1 VDPEPEVR
9 LHHPEQPARA
19 GFLLPAAPGA
29 AAACCYNPQQFF
41 TQLLMNILYEEDGS
55 FKVGSIMADN
65 TTSLQ
70 VENVS
75 GKRSKVK
82 ATNVMLR
89 FAQPGLAEFLPQAEA
104 LAETIEVDFLWEC
117 CPPDEFGSE
126 QIAAEYFGHAPNP
139 LEAAAA
145 LIRLHNAPIYFHKK
159 GKGRYRAAP
168 PDVLK
173 AALAG
178 AEKKRQQLAL
188 QARYTEQLCRFEL
201 PDEFAGRLAQLLY
214 KPDRNTLEVKAL
226 EAACAATHLSAT
238 HLLHRCGALPSTH
251 DFHLQRFLFEHFPGG
266 TGFPPVELDA
276 WGELPLAGVNAFSI
290 DDAAT
295 TEIDDALSVEKLA
308 NGNWRIGVHIATPA
322 LGMPR
327 DSAGDK
333 IAAQRLS
340 TVYMPGQKIT
350 MLPDSVVQAF
360 TLCADRVCPALS
372 MYNEV
377 DAATLEILSHESRV
391 ERVHIAANLRHDT
404 LEPLFNEET
413 LAAGRLDYPYANEL
427 ALLWKLAQK
436 LEAARGKPA
445 DNSTQQVDYNFHVEN
460 DHVAITQRRRGSP
473 IDKVVSELMILV
485 NSEWGRHLA
494 EHGFVGIYRT
504 QQNGKVKMSTV
515 AAPHQGLGVA
525 QYMWSSSPLR
535 RYVDLLNQRQIIAML
550 NEGEP
555 AYPKNDPALY
565 AAMRDFDTMYTIYND
580 FQRSMERYWC
590 LRWLQQEQADRE
602 ALSPTLSRTAGEGAN
617 EPLRELV
624 VTAIVLREN
633 LVKLADIPLVFRVP
647 SLPELP
653 ANTRVQ
659 LAIGEIDLL
668 DLEVQA
674 RFVAAVEEEDAAC

>member
-1 VDPEPEVR
+1 
-9 LHHPEQPARA
+9 
-19 GFLLPAAPGA
+19 
-29 AAACCYNPQQFF
+29 
-41 TQLLMNILYEEDGS
+41 MNILYEEDGS
-55 FKVGSIMADN
+55 FKVGSIMTDN

-70 VENVS
+70 VESVS

-89 FAQPGLAEFLPQAEA
+89 FSQPALAEFMAQAEPI
-104 LAETIEVDFLWEC
+104 AEGIEVDFLWEC
-117 CPPDEFGSE
+117 CPPEEFGFE
-126 QIAAEYFGHAPNP
+126 QIAAEYFGHTPNP

-145 LIRLHNAPIYFHKK
+145 LIRLHGAPIYFHKK

-188 QARYTEQLCRFEL
+188 QARYTEQLSRFEL
-201 PDEFAGRLAQLLY
+201 PAEFTEHLIHLLY
-214 KPDRNTLEVKAL
+214 KPDRNTIEVKAL
-226 EAACAATHLSAT
+226 EAACAATHLSGA

-251 DFHLQRFLFEHFPGG
+251 DYHLQKFLFEHFPKG
-266 TGFPPVELDA
+266 TGFPPVELSA
-276 WGELPLAGVNAFSI
+276 WDELPLAGVNAFSI
-290 DDAAT
+290 DDATT
-295 TEIDDALSVEKLA
+295 TEIDDAFSVEKLA
-308 NGNWRIGVHIATPA
+308 NGNWRIGVHIAAPT

-327 DSAGDK
+327 DSEGDK
-333 IAAQRLS
+333 IAAARLS

-372 MYNEV
+372 MYNEISLGE
-377 DAATLEILSHESRV
+377 DGETLEILGHESCV
-391 ERVHIAANLRHDT
+391 ERIHIAANLRHDT

-413 LAAGRLDYPYANEL
+413 LAAGKLDYPYANEL
-427 ALLWKLAQK
+427 ALLWNLVQK

-445 DNSTQQVDYNFHVEN
+445 DNSTQQIDYNFHIESVELLAGHPN
-460 DHVAITQRRRGSP
+460 DRVSITNRRRGSP

-485 NSEWGRHLA
+485 NSEWGKHLA

-535 RYVDLLNQRQIIAML
+535 RYVDMVNQRQIIAML
-550 NEGEP
+550 RGGEP
-555 AYPKNDPALY
+555 AYEKNDTALY

-580 FQRSMERYWC
+580 FQKTMERYWC
-590 LRWLQQEQADRE
+590 LRWLLQEQAKLTNDP
-602 ALSPTLSRTAGEGAN
+602 AP
-617 EPLRELV
+617 ELV

-633 LVKLADIPLVFRVP
+633 LVKLADIPLIFRAP

-668 DLEVQA
+668 DLDVRT
-674 RFVAAVEEEDAAC
+674 RFVATVEEVAA

>member
-1 VDPEPEVR
+1 
-9 LHHPEQPARA
+9 
-19 GFLLPAAPGA
+19 
-29 AAACCYNPQQFF
+29 
-41 TQLLMNILYEEDGS
+41 MNILYEEDGS

-70 VENVS
+70 VESVS

-82 ATNVMLR
+82 VANVMLR
-89 FAQPGLAEFLPQAEA
+89 FNQPGLAEFMPQAEPI
-104 LAETIEVDFLWEC
+104 AEGIEVDFLWEC
-117 CPPDEFGSE
+117 CPPEEFGFE

-145 LIRLHNAPIYFHKK
+145 LIRLHGAPIYFHKK

-178 AEKKRQQLAL
+178 VEKKRQQLAL
-188 QARYTEQLCRFEL
+188 QTRYTEQLSRFEL
-201 PDEFAGRLAQLLY
+201 PVEFAEHLNHLLY
-214 KPDRNTLEVKAL
+214 KPDRNTIEVKAL
-226 EAACAATHLSAT
+226 EAACAATHLSGA

-251 DFHLQRFLFEHFPGG
+251 DYHFQKFLFEHFPKG
-266 TGFPPVELDA
+266 TDFPPVELEA
-276 WGELPLAGVNAFSI
+276 WSELPLAGVNAFSI

-295 TEIDDALSVEKLA
+295 TEIDDAFSVEKLD
-308 NGNWRIGVHIATPA
+308 NGNWRIGVHIAAPA
-322 LGMPR
+322 LGLPR
-327 DSAGDK
+327 DSGGDR

-360 TLCADRVCPALS
+360 TLCADRVSPALS
-372 MYNEV
+372 MYNEI
-377 DAATLEILSHESRV
+377 DATTLEILGHESRV
-391 ERVHIAANLRHDT
+391 ERIHIAANLRHDT

-413 LAAGRLDYPYANEL
+413 LAAEKLDYPYASEL
-427 ALLWKLAQK
+427 ALLWNLAQK
-436 LEAARGKPA
+436 LEAARGKSA
-445 DNSTQQVDYNFHVEN
+445 DNSTQQIDYNFHIEN
-460 DHVAITQRRRGSP
+460 DRITITNRRRGSP

-485 NSEWGRHLA
+485 NSEWGKHLA

-504 QQNGKVKMSTV
+504 QQNGKVKMSTI

-535 RYVDLLNQRQIIAML
+535 RYVDMVNQRQIIAML
-550 NEGEP
+550 RDGEP
-555 AYPKNDPALY
+555 AYEKNDTALY

-580 FQRSMERYWC
+580 FQKTMERYWC
-590 LRWLQQEQADRE
+590 LRWLQQERANVE
-602 ALSPTLSRTAGEGAN
+602 AFSSAAPLPLGGGGAGGEGAN
-617 EPLRELV
+617 VPLRELV
-624 VTAIVLREN
+624 VPAIVLREN
-633 LVKLADIPLVFRVP
+633 LVKLADIPLVFKVP

-653 ANTRVQ
+653 ANTQVQ

-668 DLEVQA
+668 DLDVRA
-674 RFVAAVEEEDAAC
+674 RFVAKLEEVAA